1 MIGVKPAIKV
11 TNLRYSYPDKTLGLN
26 GITFE
31 ITEKELVCFIG
42 TNGSGKTTL
51 LLNLMGI
58 LVGEGEIE
66 ILGSRLQKK
75 NQREIWRQMGFLF
88 QNPDDQLFSLTVQD
102 DVTFGP
108 LNMGWPRERVLQAS
122 AKALSQV
129 GLDGFQGRSP
139 HRLSFGEKK
148 RVGLASILAMEPRI
162 LLLDEPT
169 AGLDPRSSTEFIDLL
184 DDLHHQG
191 KTILVATHD
200 LHLVYE
206 IAQRV
211 MVLGENKTIVAE
223 GDPRKLLRDSELLL
237 KNNLIHQHRHGHRRT
252 THIHH
257 HYHLGHEHHL
267 EERTE

>member
-11 TNLRYSYPDKTLGLN
+11 TNLRYLYPDKTLGLN
-26 GITFE
+26 DVTFE
-31 ITEKELVCFIG
+31 IAEGELVCFIG
-42 TNGSGKTTL
+42 TNGSGKTTF

-66 ILGSRLQKK
+66 ILGRRMEKK
-75 NQREIWRQMGFLF
+75 NHREIWSQMGLLF
-88 QNPDDQLFSLTVQD
+88 QNPDDLLFSLSVQD

-108 LNMGWPRERVLQAS
+108 LNMGWPREKVLQAS
-122 AKALSQV
+122 SNALRQV
-129 GLDGFQGRSP
+129 GLDGFQDRSP

-148 RVGLASILAMEPRI
+148 KVGLACILAMEPRI

-184 DDLHHQG
+184 DDLHNQG

-206 IAQRV
+206 VAQRV
-211 MVLGENKTIVAE
+211 IVLGENKKIVAQ
-223 GDPRKLLRDSELLL
+223 GDPRHLLRDSELLL

-257 HYHLGHEHHL
+257 HYHLGHEHHVEEEL
-267 EERTE
+267 E